1 MIDRRQHAINMYN
14 NKWNSYHLET
24 KTIQLLWNIYYIL
37 HHSKR
42 SKTMKN
48 ENPFSIYGKMFT
60 ATIIRQKENAR
71 KRTYLLSNFCN
82 VSVIA
87 VVFISRRSINSDL
100 CFNDTSHSCNA
111 FETILVQQHI
121 HKKYWYLNVVKT
133 NNYANNLT

>member
-1 MIDRRQHAINMYN
+1 MFRHNNYYNLTMIYLIDRRQHARNMYN

-24 KTIQLLWNIYYIL
+24 KTIQLLWNIYYIRY
-37 HHSKR
+37 HSKR

-87 VVFISRRSINSDL
+87 AVLISRRPINSDL
-100 CFNDTSHSCNA
+100 CFKDNSHSCNIINT
-111 FETILVQQHI
+111 FFCQRL
-121 HKKYWYLNVVKT
+121 
-133 NNYANNLT
+133 